1 MIISILSP
9 LSKCNTLSSFPSLL
23 SKCSN
28 LSLPIQKEKKAHL
41 EGRIDELSSKLG
53 DCLGTIKKKDDNIA
67 ELQNKS
73 RDLKKLVA
81 ANQHEA
87 EAKSSQLEA
96 KIK

>member
-1 MIISILSP
+1 MVLPTFRSSLSLVNITKVSKVSINLSP
-9 LSKCNTLSSFPSLL
+9 V
-23 SKCSN
+23 
-28 LSLPIQKEKKAHL
+28 QKEKKAHL

-53 DCLGTIKKKDDNIA
+53 DCLGTIKKKDDNIT
-67 ELQNKS
+67 ELQSKS